1 MARKLRIA
9 AIVALAIAGVGIVGL
24 GGIYAALGRVR
35 PFYEQALKLERQ
47 TLEAGRR
54 EMESRATVLYSE
66 IRREGQW
73 QAAFTANEINGWL
86 ALQLSD
92 VYGDALPEDISEPRV
107 AIGDGRFT
115 IGFRARR
122 GGVDTIVSADAS
134 VTLTETGEVAI
145 RLHSVRAGALP
156 LPVMHVADDVARAC
170 QALALPVRWT
180 QDAGQ
185 PVALIDVSQD
195 STVNSKR
202 IRLDAVELHH
212 DGLYLA
218 GHTVDSSPNAAGGI
232 NP

>member
-35 PFYEQALKLERQ
+35 PFYEQAIQLDPQ
-47 TLEAGRR
+47 ALEAGSR

-66 IRREGQW
+66 TRRAGQW
-73 QAAFTANEINGWL
+73 QAAFTAQQINGWL
-86 ALQLSD
+86 ALQLTE
-92 VYGDALPEDISEPRV
+92 VYGDALPDDISEPRV
-107 AIGDGRFT
+107 TIDDGRFT

-134 VTLTETGEVAI
+134 VTLTETGAVAI
-145 RLHSVRAGALP
+145 RLLSVQAGALP
-156 LPVMHVADDVARAC
+156 LPVMHVADDAARAC

-185 PVALIDVSQD
+185 PVALIDVSHD

-202 IRLDAVELHH
+202 IRIDAVELRH

-218 GHTVDSSPNAAGGI
+218 GHTADASKDAAGV

>member
-1 MARKLRIA
+1 
-9 AIVALAIAGVGIVGL
+9 
-24 GGIYAALGRVR
+24 
-35 PFYEQALKLERQ
+35 
-47 TLEAGRR
+47 
-54 EMESRATVLYSE
+54 MESRATVLYSE
-66 IRREGQW
+66 TRRPGQW
-73 QAAFTANEINGWL
+73 QAAFTTEQINGWL
-86 ALQLSD
+86 ALQSSE
-92 VYGDALPEDISEPRV
+92 VYRDALPDDISEPRV

-145 RLHSVRAGALP
+145 RLLSVQAGALP

-170 QALALPVRWT
+170 QVLELPVRWT

-202 IRLDAVELHH
+202 IQLDAFELHH

-218 GHTVDSSPNAAGGI
+218 GHTTDVSKDAAGSV